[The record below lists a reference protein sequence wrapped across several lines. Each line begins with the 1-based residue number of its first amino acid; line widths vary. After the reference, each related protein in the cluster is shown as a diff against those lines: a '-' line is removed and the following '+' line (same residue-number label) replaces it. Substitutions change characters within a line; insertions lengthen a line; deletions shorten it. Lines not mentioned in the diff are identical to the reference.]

1 MSLGIGALLLAV
13 VLVVI
18 LFVSRQ
24 RTLSLRVGAFTCLV
38 RADPAPDATWTAG
51 TAQYGVDQLV
61 WWRTLSLSPRPA
73 RCWSRSRL
81 TLLEREPLDETDHA
95 GRPMLRVHCRHDQEA
110 FQLTIS
116 VPAFAG
122 LVSWLE
128 AAPRS
133 GRVV

>member
-1 MSLGIGALLLAV
+1 MLLGVGALLLAV
-13 VLVVI
+13 VLVVV

-38 RADPAPDATWTAG
+38 RPDPAPDATWTAG

-73 RCWSRSRL
+73 RSWSRSRL
-81 TLLEREPLDETDHA
+81 ILLEREPLDETDDA
-95 GRPMLRVHCRHDQEA
+95 GRPMLRVHCHHDQEA
-110 FQLTIS
+110 FQLRMS
-116 VPAFAG
+116 VPALAG